1 MKMWHV
7 GNKENILKITD
18 CDICLQGNMN
28 NIHGRSSLMLGMI
41 HQRDNIVDQRELSLL
56 RYLSI
61 YDARNGAQL
70 II

>member
-1 MKMWHV
+1 
-7 GNKENILKITD
+7 
-18 CDICLQGNMN
+18 MN

-70 II
+70 IIWACSLFSKETDG